1 MKTFRLLL
9 YFALFVLAGFQ
20 PAHCTEVVA
29 FSLRQ
34 AEAAVRANAPAAA
47 EARRMVGITRIVAA
61 VVDER
66 GAEVIVVGEREPR
79 QPAIALD
86 DLVVAL
92 RARLLHNHW
101 PLVSIDRTADTA
113 RTGQQVVRFE
123 SGSATRTGFHG
134 AMLAADV
141 ALKRIAL
148 DLASAEIWGVP
159 SYFNLCLRAAAESK
173 LEERVSSRFWFRP
186 FDASQIVVREGAV
199 VVQHFRLGVDV
210 EVLSVNGNSPGADA
224 RDKLGDRFAARM
236 SERLPELAGYFPE
249 IGRLGRLFELV
260 ALARGL
266 EMQQRLP
273 SLDYWLKSYA
283 VAEVDTPATYP
294 LLKRSEKVSA
304 GGAQRTL
311 EIDGG
316 VEMRAAAARLADGD
330 VTALRQVVLR
340 ARPEGNA
347 LSWRVPVDA
356 RRAQNAALALA
367 ADAAALGRLS
377 RPGEGDAGT
386 SISRFLST
394 PSAPATTRLPPPPMA
409 AAPPPSMSMPAAPR
423 LAPAEPSL
431 RVNDRLPSWT
441 TTQKVGGVM
450 LAGAA
455 SVKGAAPSAVS
466 LGEGAFG
473 LVVEGE
479 NARLAPEEFRRFVT
493 ALWAVYF
500 SEQAPGISIDPI
512 APGVDRHAVRYIGNV
527 VNTDLARVMRVAD
540 YRMKGAVVGSDPI
553 DVPGWHDID
562 DLAALHGMPPLH
574 VMRRFWFV
582 PEYMRFKRAG
592 GTLMFDGGRMTLK
605 TEVMAPGMRG
615 TASAADKALTSFFTA
630 NYDAIAARY
639 PVYRELLDY
648 AKHVSLATFVKEQKV
663 PLLWFLLANKHLVLT
678 EDSPGTVQAL
688 ARDSRHRP
696 EIKITGGVNLRA
708 PFRYV
713 QDAGLAQAVGQAWA
727 RAGVSGPSAK
737 LQSGQAGGSG
747 PAARAALPSELTEPR
762 AFSSESTRYTAIPDR
777 WLSSGDTARGVRFQT
792 DLALR
797 DGKLPGFELVRVF
810 DPAEAAGEFG
820 PGWRVMVPYR
830 VQAAGGETVDFRNA
844 RLRKTM
850 LVLNRLNGRSETL
863 TFSADRYTIAGYVP
877 DNIGASEFVGLFLL
891 TDGSFRLADKLGGEY
906 VFDSSGALSAMIVA
920 DGHAY
925 AFEYLAG
932 IVRAP
937 ADTRVRVEPDSEAK
951 VRWQSLVLPQR
962 LRLSGIGE
970 RTIVLRFS
978 DQRGF
983 AGYEPDPESAGQ
995 VRFAAVLSDGSL
1007 RVAAADGNEWV
1018 FRPDGTFEGVL
1029 PDRRHGLV
1037 NAMQSG
1043 RQRVELHY
1051 TLDDQARPRVARAS
1065 AKAGQGAGSMQR
1077 ELVYRYD
1084 EPGRL
1089 AMVGS
1094 AK

>member
-1 MKTFRLLL
+1 MNALRLLL
-9 YFALFVLAGFQ
+9 LGALLVLAGLR
-20 PAHCTEVVA
+20 PAQGAELVA

-34 AEAAVRANAPAAA
+34 AEAAVRGNTPAAA
-47 EARRMVGITRIVAA
+47 EARRMAGITRIVAA

-66 GAEVIVVGEREPR
+66 SAEVIVVGEREPR

-92 RARLLHNHW
+92 RARLLHQQW
-101 PLVSIDRTADTA
+101 PFVSIDRTADTA
-113 RTGQQVVRFE
+113 RTGRQVVRFE
-123 SGSATRTGFHG
+123 SGSATRTRFHG

-159 SYFNLCLRAAAESK
+159 SYFGLCLRAAAENR

-186 FDASQIVVREGAV
+186 LDASQIVVREGTV

-210 EVLSVNGNSPGADA
+210 EVLSVNGNSPGSDA

-236 SERLPELAGYFPE
+236 TERLPELAGYFPE

-304 GGAQRTL
+304 GGGQRTL

-367 ADAAALGRLS
+367 TDAAALGRLS
-377 RPGEGDAGT
+377 RPGDGDAGT
-386 SISRFLST
+386 SISRYL
-394 PSAPATTRLPPPPMA
+394 SAPPSQGTTRMPPPPLVA
-409 AAPPPSMSMPAAPR
+409 ATPPSMSMPAAPR

-431 RVNDRLPSWT
+431 RVNDRLPNWT

-450 LAGAA
+450 LASVA
-455 SVKGAAPSAVS
+455 SLKGAAPSAVS
-466 LGEGAFG
+466 LGEGGFG

-500 SEQAPGISIDPI
+500 SDQAPGISIDPI
-512 APGVDRHAVRYIGNV
+512 APGVERHAVRYIGNV

-582 PEYMRFKRAG
+582 PDYMRFKRAG
-592 GTLMFDGGRMTLK
+592 GTLMFDGGRMALK

-630 NYDAIAARY
+630 NYEAIAARY
-639 PVYRELLDY
+639 PVYRELFDY
-648 AKHVSLATFVKEQKV
+648 AKHVSLANFVKEQKA

-688 ARDSRHRP
+688 ARDSRYRP
-696 EIKITGGVNLRA
+696 ELKITGGVNMRA
-708 PFRYV
+708 PVRYV
-713 QDAGLAQAVGQAWA
+713 QDAGLAQAVGQALAQA
-727 RAGVSGPSAK
+727 RELEPSPTVEPGPP
-737 LQSGQAGGSG
+737 GRSG
-747 PAARAALPSELTEPR
+747 PAARAAIPSGPTEPR
-762 AFSSESTRYTAIPDR
+762 TFSSESSRYTAIPDQ
-777 WLSSGDTARGVRFQT
+777 WLSSGDTARGLRFQT

-797 DGKLPGFELVRVF
+797 EGNLPGLELVRVF
-810 DPAEAAGEFG
+810 DPADAAGEFG

-830 VQAAGGETVDFRNA
+830 VQAVGDETVDFRNA
-844 RLRKTM
+844 RLRKKM
-850 LVLNRLNGRSETL
+850 VVLNRLTGRSEAL
-863 TFSADRYTIAGYVP
+863 TFSADRYAIAGYVP
-877 DNIGASEFVGLFLL
+877 EDISASEFVGLFVL

-906 VFDSSGALSAMIVA
+906 VFDPSGALTAMIVA

-951 VRWQSLVLPQR
+951 VRWQGLVLPQR

-970 RTIVLRFS
+970 RAIVMRFT

-983 AGYEPDPESAGQ
+983 AGYEPDSEGAGQ
-995 VRFAAVLSDGSL
+995 IRFAAVLSDGSL

-1018 FRPDGTFEGVL
+1018 FRPDGSLEGVL
-1029 PDRRHGLV
+1029 PDRRLGLV
-1037 NAMQSG
+1037 SAMQSG
-1043 RQRVELHY
+1043 KQRVELHY
-1051 TLDDQARPRVARAS
+1051 ALNEQVRPHVARAS
-1065 AKAGQGAGSMQR
+1065 VKAGEGANGIRR

-1084 EPGRL
+1084 APGRL
-1089 AMVGS
+1089 AAVQR
-1094 AK
+1094 